1 MKNNMTKDLAY
12 YESLPYTIVM
22 RKDEDGDFVAKI
34 QELPG
39 CTAHAEDEASAIGQL
54 RSMQRL
60 WLEDALRAG
69 DTIPEPEDE
78 AALPSGK
85 WVQRVPRKLHR
96 NLSRMAERENVSLN
110 QLVTSMLTEAL
121 TVRSCTH
128 AVEAALLANM
138 HVLNHAR
145 GAFDYLWWG
154 TGEHSDD
161 ASDWA
166 ITSQV
171 ATAGNLMQRITRVK
185 NIGSGCTITKSAA
198 FDDFFLSGKTIDQH
212 MEGYKQLARK

>member
-1 MKNNMTKDLAY
+1 MKNNMTKDLTY
-12 YESLPYTIVM
+12 YESLPYTVIM
-22 RKDEDGDFVAKI
+22 RKDEDGDFVARI

-39 CTAHAEDEASAIGQL
+39 CIAHGEDEASAIEQL
-54 RSMQRL
+54 YSMQKL

-69 DTIPEPEDE
+69 DAIPEPEDE

-96 NLSRMAERENVSLN
+96 DLVRMAERESVSLN
-110 QLVTSMLTEAL
+110 QLVTSMLTEAH

-128 AVEAALLANM
+128 AIEATLLANM

-154 TGEHSDD
+154 SGERSDE
-161 ASDWA
+161 ATDWA

-171 ATAGNLMQRITRVK
+171 ATGNLMKRIARVK
-185 NIGSGCTITKSAA
+185 NLGSCTVTKSATLG
-198 FDDFFLSGKTIDQH
+198 DFFLSGETIDRH